1 MTLDGED
8 PLEDVTPPVRITT
21 QHDRTNRRIGFTPEV
36 LYNPN
41 KMGDTLW
48 KDLQDTRCLH

>member
-1 MTLDGED
+1 MTLDGEE
-8 PLEDVTPPVRITT
+8 PLEDVTPYVRITT